1 MPHAELNISTHPRGP
16 ILSFHPLIVGDFNFW
31 AFSAVTEDVLE
42 ALRRVRCVIFPQVFP
57 ETLYHL
63 ARERGLSVFPSYDYR
78 FRFPGKGGQYLLFR
92 TLGLPCPQSL
102 WIPKIA
108 SLGPHP
114 QAAAVKW
121 PRMPFV
127 VKIDQEHEGRGL
139 FLVRDE
145 RDLKEALER
154 IRTFEREGR
163 YGFLVQEYLPSP
175 HDLRVVIIGPRLL
188 TFWRKLGPDFRTNL
202 AQGGEIIPC
211 PDPELEEKALALARE
226 LSRKTGINLAAIDFL
241 FREGEAL
248 LNEINYVF
256 GRRALG
262 EGYEELLFEA
272 VTWFLESSEPRESE
286 R

>member
-1 MPHAELNISTHPRGP
+1 MPHAELNISTHPKGP

-31 AFSAVTEDVLE
+31 AFSAVTEELLE
-42 ALRRVRCVIFPQVFP
+42 ALSQARRVIFPQVFP

-63 ARERGLSVFPSYDYR
+63 ARERKIKIFPNYDYR

-92 TLGLPCPQSL
+92 TLGLPCPESL

-114 QAAAVKW
+114 QAARVRW

-127 VKIDQEHEGRGL
+127 LKIDHEHEGRGL
-139 FLVRDE
+139 FLVQ
-145 RDLKEALER
+145 KEEELER
-154 IRTFEREGR
+154 ALGKIRTLEREGR

-175 HDLRVVIIGPRLL
+175 YDLRVVIIGKRFLC
-188 TFWRKLGPDFRTNL
+188 FWRKLGSDFRTNL

-211 PDPELEEKALALARE
+211 PDPKLEKKALALART
-226 LSRKTGINLAAIDFL
+226 LNQKTGLNLAAIDFL
-241 FREGEAL
+241 FREEEVL
-248 LNEINYVF
+248 FNEINYVF

-262 EGYEELLFEA
+262 EKYEALLFEA
-272 VTWFLESSEPRESE
+272 VNGFLAGS
-286 R
+286 